1 MLSDTRAIWFSP
13 DGDKIA
19 WTQFNDTDVS
29 IRNIDDDDGDDDGHD
44 GEKNYDPACLDC
56 QHDLT

>member
-29 IRNIDDDDGDDDGHD
+29 IRMVVVDDGDD

>member
-19 WTQFNDTDVS
+19 WTQFNDTDVRIFHGVGRS
-29 IRNIDDDDGDDDGHD
+29 RS
-44 GEKNYDPACLDC
+44 P
-56 QHDLT
+56 T